1 MPHNAL
7 VLYLSNSYIGRI
19 AFYATFW
26 SHGRVYN
33 IMKVLYLDPC
43 LKIRYTFLID
53 CGVTCLRG
61 FHLSLQEHALVRTL
75 LTIFA
80 GDKSS

>member
-1 MPHNAL
+1 MRL
-7 VLYLSNSYIGRI
+7 LSLHGKGDMFIAVIRRI

-26 SHGRVYN
+26 VHGRVFN
-33 IMKVLYLDPC
+33 IMKVLYLDLC

-61 FHLSLQEHALVRTL
+61 FHLSLQ
-75 LTIFA
+75 
-80 GDKSS
+80 